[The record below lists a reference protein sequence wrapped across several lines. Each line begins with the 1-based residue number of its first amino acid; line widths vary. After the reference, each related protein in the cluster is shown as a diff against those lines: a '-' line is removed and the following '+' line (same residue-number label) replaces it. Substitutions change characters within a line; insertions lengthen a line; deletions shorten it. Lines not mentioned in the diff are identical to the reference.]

1 MKLAS
6 QLLPGN
12 PHAKRILPNTFQRS
26 DDLARFLPSAPRLIV
41 FTLRRLH
48 SQILAL
54 CFHNLTNPFSRN
66 LFIFTSIQN
75 PGGAGVRPRSQ
86 LRVRCASVAN
96 PMFSA
101 VCRLFVVSLRS
112 FLHLLPLFSI
122 ACGLFFQNTPGGGGS
137 VRHRIQ
143 ATKPARVP
151 RVPIPT

>member
-6 QLLPGN
+6 QLLPRN

-26 DDLARFLPSAPRLIV
+26 DDLARFLPILPSAPRLIV

-66 LFIFTSIQN
+66 LFVFTSIQN
-75 PGGAGVRPRSQ
+75 SGGVGVRPRSQ
-86 LRVRCASVAN
+86 LPIRCASVAN

-101 VCRLFVVSLRS
+101 VFRLFVVSLRS
-112 FLHLLPLFSI
+112 FLQLLPLFST
-122 ACGLFFQNTPGGGGS
+122 ACGRFLPNTQGGG
-137 VRHRIQ
+137 V
-143 ATKPARVP
+143 A
-151 RVPIPT
+151 